1 MLPYIPKHTLWIW
14 LSYGPWNKNLEFWI
28 SWGWPKGITRVLTSE
43 RASEESEE
51 TVRIKVVSVL
61 SGHLKIIS
69 RFWLLLLPVKHQLLV
84 WLLFWRSLEFFAPLA
99 ALKIFFLLDFGF
111 PPFYYVCLEVYFFL
125 SMTPWIHWAFRIYWL
140 MPFMS
145 SEKFSDITYFNIVY
159 APLTLL
165 SYNSI

>member
-28 SWGWPKGITRVLTSE
+28 SWGIGPGITRVLTSE

-84 WLLFWRSLEFFAPLA
+84 WLLFWRSLEFCP
-99 ALKIFFLLDFGF
+99 FGCF
-111 PPFYYVCLEVYFFL
+111 KDFL
-125 SMTPWIHWAFRIYWL
+125 SVRLWFSALFTMYVWKCISFYLWRLEFIGPFEYIDWCLSWVLKNSQILPILILF
-140 MPFMS
+140 MPHS
-145 SEKFSDITYFNIVY
+145 SLI
-159 APLTLL
+159 
-165 SYNSI
+165 